1 MSCERYQQLLHLNR
15 SGEISVQEA
24 DELRQHLRLCERCAL
39 EFQRIERADR
49 FVDHLGTFSPTP
61 RNPEQ
66 LTADILRRVRAESSA
81 LRPLNPLDRFLD
93 FFLIPSVRYST
104 VAIVLLITLTFMT
117 QLVMM
122 LNEISNLEQHLA
134 SPDRNEAPEATYT
147 IQSKTLKETA
157 KSETGKPLQE
167 SAFLTVTNDRIDV
180 PVKDVDAFLSSG
192 NLRNLPAIL
201 GTAVLRVDKKTL
213 EKIVNEVKA
222 TAELTFRVRHEGV

>member
-1 MSCERYQQLLHLNR
+1 MSCERYQRLLHLNR
-15 SGEISVQEA
+15 SGEVSTREA
-24 DELRQHLRLCERCAL
+24 DELREHLRLCERCAF
-39 EFQRIERADR
+39 EFQRIERADEFIDR
-49 FVDHLGTFSPTP
+49 LGAFSPTP
-61 RNPEQ
+61 GNPEQ
-66 LTADILRRVRAESSA
+66 LTDDILQRVRGESTA
-81 LRPLNPLDRFLD
+81 LRPLNPLDRVLD

-104 VAIVLLITLTFMT
+104 VAIVLGITLTFMT

-134 SPDRNEAPEATYT
+134 SPGRNQATEATYT

-167 SAFLTVTNDRIDV
+167 SAFLTVTNDHIDV
-180 PVKDVDAFLSSG
+180 PVKDVDAFLSGG

-201 GTAVLRVDKKTL
+201 GTAALRVDKKTL